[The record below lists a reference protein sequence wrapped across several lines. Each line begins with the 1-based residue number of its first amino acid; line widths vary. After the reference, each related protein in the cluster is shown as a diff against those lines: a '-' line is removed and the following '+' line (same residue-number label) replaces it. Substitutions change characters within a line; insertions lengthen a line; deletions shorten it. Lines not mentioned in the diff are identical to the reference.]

1 MRPRVSATIDRPKL
15 GFGVGLRAEHYQ
27 TVLGERPN
35 IDWFEALTENY
46 MDTRGR
52 PLSVLEAVRRDY
64 PVALHGVALSI
75 GSTDPLDA
83 RYLRGLK
90 ELADR
95 IEPVLITD
103 HLCWTGVAGRS
114 FFDLLPLPYNEET
127 LEHVTGRIRQVQD
140 FLGRRILL
148 ENASAYLAYRISTI
162 PEWEFISE
170 VAARADCGILLDVN
184 NVYVSAQNLGF
195 DPIEYLNGIAPDR
208 VGQFHLAGYTDMGS
222 YLFDTHSRPVY
233 EAVWDLYQH
242 AVRRF
247 GPEVP
252 TLIEWDADI
261 PPFERLAAEAQKAKA
276 VAGRA
281 TGCPREEDV
290 DAA

>member
-1 MRPRVSATIDRPKL
+1 MSATPDWPEL

-75 GSTDPLDA
+75 GSADPLD
-83 RYLRGLK
+83 RKYLRSLK
-90 ELADR
+90 ELSDR

-103 HLCWTGVAGRS
+103 HLCWTGVRGRS

-127 LEHVTGRIRQVQD
+127 LEHVTRRVEQVQN

-148 ENASAYLAYRISTI
+148 ENASAYLAYRTSTI

-170 VAARADCGILLDVN
+170 VATRADCGILLDVN
-184 NVYVSAQNLGF
+184 NLYVSAKNLGF
-195 DPIEYLNGIAPDR
+195 DPIEYLNGIARDR

-233 EAVWDLYQH
+233 REVWELYEH

-247 GPEVP
+247 GPGVP

-261 PPFERLAAEAQKAKA
+261 PPFERLSAEAQKAKA
-276 VAGRA
+276 VAR
-281 TGCPREEDV
+281 C
-290 DAA
+290 AADTLGKENASAA